1 MHATLLFALTLGLP
15 VASEAVL
22 LEGMGTWTRPVT
34 TNAQAQ
40 RFFDQGLTLVFAF
53 QHEEAV
59 RSFDRA
65 TELDPASAMAWWGK
79 ALAHGPHMNNP
90 HMSPDDSAAAYAAV
104 EKARTLVK
112 SDVERAL
119 VDALGKRYAAKHT
132 DDRARLDRAYAD
144 AMRALVAKHPDDVD
158 IAVLWADAALTLHP
172 WKTWTKAGKPEK
184 GTLDVVTALEAALA
198 KAPRHPGAN
207 HLLIHA
213 LEASPTPERAMA
225 AADRL
230 RDLVPGAGHL
240 VHMPSHIDVRTGR
253 WNDAVEAN
261 ARAMKADAAYRKV
274 RGEGVGF
281 YGFYMVHNAHF
292 LAYAAMMDGQA
303 TRALDTA
310 RAMRDALPPGFIESN
325 AEDVD
330 GYLALPVE
338 VLVRFGK
345 WDDILA
351 APVPEERLRI
361 SRALR
366 HHARGVA
373 FAVKGDVAAAK
384 QELASLRAE
393 AKHVGERMVGLN
405 KGKDVVAIADALL
418 EGEIGIFEAQGGK
431 SARATAGLRALER
444 AVKLEDALL
453 YDEPPPWTLPTR
465 HALGAALLR
474 LEKAAEAERVYRADL
489 ARNKENGWALT
500 GLARALRMQKR
511 DAEATEVD
519 ARAKKA
525 FARADAG
532 ATTTSSCHCLP

>member
-1 MHATLLFALTLGLP
+1 MHAMLLLALLAPANAAPLLFD
-15 VASEAVL
+15 
-22 LEGMGTWTRPVT
+22 GMGTWTRPASA
-34 TNAQAQ
+34 NEKAQ
-40 RFFDQGLTLVFAF
+40 RFFDQGLTLVFSF

-59 RSFDRA
+59 RSFDA
-65 TELDPASAMAWWGK
+65 AAALDPENAMVWWGK

-90 HMSPDDSAAAYAAV
+90 HISP
-104 EKARTLVK
+104 EQ
-112 SDVERAL
+112 RAL
-119 VDALGKRYAAKHT
+119 AGAALDTAGRLAKTPLERDLVAALARRYVPKAGADRLYVD
-132 DDRARLDRAYAD
+132 D
-144 AMRALVAKHPDDVD
+144 MRALMKKHPDDVD
-158 IAVLWADAALTLHP
+158 IAVLWADAALTLQP

-184 GTLDVVTALEAALA
+184 GTLDVVTVLEAVLQ
-198 KAPRHPGAN
+198 KAPTHPGAN
-207 HLLIHA
+207 HLLVHA
-213 LEASPTPERAMA
+213 LEASPTPERATA

-230 RDLVPGAGHL
+230 RTLVPGAGHM

-261 ARAMKADAAYRKV
+261 TRAMKADAAYRKL

-281 YGFYMVHNAHF
+281 YGFYMVHNIHF
-292 LAYAAMMDGQA
+292 LAYAAMMDG
-303 TRALDTA
+303 RASLALETA
-310 RAMRDALPPGFIESN
+310 GAMRGALPPGFVESN

-330 GYLALPVE
+330 GFLALPVE
-338 VLVRFGK
+338 VMVRFGK

-351 APVPEERLRI
+351 APEPDARLRV

-373 FAVKGDVAAAK
+373 LAVRGDVAAARA
-384 QELASLRAE
+384 ELASLRAE

-418 EGEIGIFEAQGGK
+418 EGEIAVFAGDHK
-431 SARATAGLRALER
+431 AGLRALER
-444 AVKLEDALL
+444 AVQREDALL

-474 LEKAAEAERVYRADL
+474 MEKGAEAERVYRADL
-489 ARNKENGWALT
+489 ERNKDNGWALT

-511 DAEATEVD
+511 EADAVEVD